1 MRPPRPLPTAPPFL
15 TLYTPTFRRPRQLSA
30 CLASIGAQTAVE
42 DLQQIVHPD
51 HVGYGVGPGLFG
63 RLQEIAPSVRGR
75 YVNFLCDDDTL
86 ASERCV
92 ELVKA
97 FAEARGNPD
106 VIVCKV
112 VKGALTLPLC
122 DPEGEP
128 VCGQCDLTSFIVRRD
143 VWFAHLS
150 DYQQIYEGDYH
161 HAHAMWRAGRKFAF
175 CNLVW
180 AIGGASNGRP
190 EY

>member
-1 MRPPRPLPTAPPFL
+1 MKPPAPLPTQPPFL
-15 TLYTPTFRRPRQLSA
+15 TLYTPTFRRPRQLA
-30 CLASIGAQTAVE
+30 KCLDSISQQTAAADVE
-42 DLQQIVHPD
+42 QIVLPD

-63 RLQEIAPSVRGR
+63 RVAWIAPAVRGQ
-75 YVNFLCDDDTL
+75 YVNFLCDDDML
-86 ASERCV
+86 PDERAV
-92 ELVKA
+92 EKLKA
-97 FAEARGNPD
+97 FAVARGNPD

-128 VCGQCDLTSFIVRRD
+128 VCGHCDLTSFIVRRD
-143 VWFAHLS
+143 VWLSHLS
-150 DYQQIYEGDYH
+150 DYSTRYEGDFD
-161 HAHAMWRAGRKFAF
+161 HAHAMWRAGRRFAF
-175 CNLVW
+175 CDMVW